1 MKKLILILCI
11 AFVGYGCKKIE
22 PKVLIPY
29 PNFNDILVFGENMEI
44 INNLKKEETLSIFDG
59 EKWSVLDMST
69 YDIEYLTDVISIL
82 NQHNNYYNKSIEYNE
97 YKTANFAYDA
107 YMSYLESTVIS
118 QDKRWLIEIQM
129 ENLVKHESNPAFRVI
144 AMKNFNTALELLE
157 KLEENW
163 NANLQAN

>member
-1 MKKLILILCI
+1 
-11 AFVGYGCKKIE
+11 
-22 PKVLIPY
+22 
-29 PNFNDILVFGENMEI
+29 
-44 INNLKKEETLSIFDG
+44 
-59 EKWSVLDMST
+59 
-69 YDIEYLTDVISIL
+69 
-82 NQHNNYYNKSIEYNE
+82 
-97 YKTANFAYDA
+97 
-107 YMSYLESTVIS
+107 LESTVIS